1 MSCFQ
6 YPFTLPIFPH
16 ILFSDKNKG
25 EKVPRSGWHQPI
37 SVYFSNTEDVPFP
50 PWTCCFTLL
59 HSYFLGSKKGVRTHY
74 LPGICT
80 FSIHHSKFSTLHRWT
95 KSSDQFTLASVIV
108 QTKASVKLVSYAP
121 SNASM
126 KWSLLSGHNFPIFCF
141 SHTVLCHPRLGIL
154 SLNSGDSRC
163 MRHQGFLFPLLC
175 RVTAE
180 EDFED

>member
-1 MSCFQ
+1 MRKFHEVADISLFLFIFQ
-6 YPFTLPIFPH
+6 IQRTY
-16 ILFSDKNKG
+16 LFHH
-25 EKVPRSGWHQPI
+25 EPVA
-37 SVYFSNTEDVPFP
+37 
-50 PWTCCFTLL
+50 L
-59 HSYFLGSKKGVRTHY
+59 HCSTVSFLGSKKGVRTHY